1 MKEIIAVIRP
11 SRLHKVRDAFR
22 TLSGFPGMSI
32 SHIEGCSS
40 HAGEEQDATLKEELT
55 DFSKKVR
62 IEIVAPDEMVDDI
75 LRIIHQNAYT
85 GKTGDGVLW
94 VTEVKEF
101 IRLCKSA
108 PHISG

>member
-22 TLSGFPGMSI
+22 SLPKFPGMSI

-40 HAGEEQDATLKEELT
+40 HSGAEQNDTLKDELT
-55 DFSKKVR
+55 DFTKKVR
-62 IEIVAPDEMVDDI
+62 IEIVAGDDMVDDI

-85 GKTGDGVLW
+85 GQTGDGVLW

-101 IRLCKSA
+101 VRLCKSV
-108 PHISG
+108 PTFTK

>member
-11 SRLHKVRDAFR
+11 NRLQKVRDAFR

-40 HAGEEQDATLKEELT
+40 HSGAEQNDTLKEELT
-55 DFSKKVR
+55 DFTKKVR
-62 IEIVAPDEMVDDI
+62 IEIVAADEMVNDI
-75 LRIIHQNAYT
+75 LHIIHQNAYT
-85 GKTGDGVLW
+85 GQTGDGVLW

-101 IRLCKSA
+101 IRLCKSS

>member
-11 SRLHKVRDAFR
+11 NRLQKVRDAFR

-40 HAGEEQDATLKEELT
+40 HAGAEQNNTLKKELT
-55 DFSKKVR
+55 DFTKKVR

-75 LRIIHQNAYT
+75 VRIIHQNAHT
-85 GKTGDGVLW
+85 GQTGDGVLW
-94 VTEVKEF
+94 VTEVGKF
-101 IRLCKSA
+101 VRLCKVST
-108 PHISG
+108 

>member
-40 HAGEEQDATLKEELT
+40 HAGAEQNDTLKKELT
-55 DFSKKVR
+55 DFTKKVR
-62 IEIVAPDEMVDDI
+62 IEIVADDEMVDDI
-75 LRIIHQNAYT
+75 LRIIHQNAHT
-85 GKTGDGVLW
+85 GHTGDGVLW
-94 VTEVKEF
+94 VTEVRKF
-101 IRLCKSA
+101 VRLCN
-108 PHISG
+108 SGG